1 MSELGSKN
9 WGTLLMMVREKEKLV
24 KNKAQT
30 DMKVSV
36 IHTVELWIWLWASWS
51 LYGKEDVMTY
61 IVFIIVKEKT
71 VLFSSDEGGS
81 IRNWEKR
88 IN

>member
-1 MSELGSKN
+1 
-9 WGTLLMMVREKEKLV
+9 
-24 KNKAQT
+24 
-30 DMKVSV
+30 
-36 IHTVELWIWLWASWS
+36 
-51 LYGKEDVMTY
+51 MTY

-81 IRNWEKR
+81 IRNWKKR